1 MKTGQSTTSFHPAT
15 GNPIMTSTTYNRS
28 VAYATDESKTGPSKE
43 SNGVVPGSN
52 RGRGRK
58 GLGLRLLLSLNDL
71 LPRQLRIVK
80 SKRARYKRWYGWRT
94 YVIGFRINWRS
105 IYKRKL
111 MNKLGLR
118 HGNK

>member
-28 VAYATDESKTGPSKE
+28 VAHATDESKTGHSKGWH
-43 SNGVVPGSN
+43 GVMPGSN

-58 GLGLRLLLSLNDL
+58 GVGATLLLVLNDL
-71 LPRQLRIVK
+71 LPRFMRPIK
-80 SKRARYKRWYGWRT
+80 SKRGINKSWYGWRT
-94 YVIGFRINWRS
+94 SLVSFRINWRA
-105 IYKRKL
+105 IHKRNL

-118 HGNK
+118 NGK

>member
-28 VAYATDESKTGPSKE
+28 AAHATDASKTE
-43 SNGVVPGSN
+43 SSNVSLGSTQ
-52 RGRGRK
+52 GSSRGRK
-58 GLGLRLLLSLNDL
+58 GLLIRVGMALNDL
-71 LPRQLRIVK
+71 LPRSIRPIK
-80 SKRARYKRWYGWRT
+80 SKRARYPRWYGWRT
-94 YVIGFRINWRS
+94 YVLSLRINWRS

-118 HGNK
+118 HGK

>member
-28 VAYATDESKTGPSKE
+28 VAHATEENKTAPSKGWH
-43 SNGVVPGSN
+43 GVTGGLN

-58 GLGLRLLLSLNDL
+58 GLGVRILLGLNDL
-71 LPRQLRIVK
+71 LPRSIRPIK
-80 SKRARYKRWYGWRT
+80 SKRSRYKRWYGWRA
-94 YVIGFRINWRS
+94 YVISARINWRS
-105 IYKRKL
+105 IHKNKL
-111 MNKLGLR
+111 LNKLGLR